1 MPELPEVETIRRD
14 LEKEIVNKKIIALDI
29 RDSKVVLG
37 KKSNWEKELLG
48 NKISKLLRVGKLL
61 SFKLSTSKYV
71 LIHLKMTGQLIYQK
85 KDKLLAGGHPFS
97 KKSKEKAVGGELP
110 NKFTRLIIELSDN
123 SFLYFN
129 NIRRFAYAKIVSERD
144 WLKEKEKFGL
154 EPKTDNFV
162 FKDFFKVIN
171 SRKSN
176 IKSVLLN
183 QSLIAGLGNIYVD
196 ESLFLSKID
205 PRRLSNEVS
214 EKEAKLL
221 FKSID
226 KVIEKALRYR
236 GTTFSDYVDS
246 KGNRGDFFNKLKVY
260 GRKGKKCLACGE
272 KIAKIKVAGRGTH
285 FCPKCQ
291 K

>member
-37 KKSNWEKELLG
+37 KKSNWKKELLG

-61 SFKLSTSKYV
+61 SFKLSTGKHV

-97 KKSKEKAVGGELP
+97 KKSKKKAVGGELP
-110 NKFTRLIIELSDN
+110 NKFTRLIIEFSDN
-123 SFLYFN
+123 SFLFFN
-129 NIRRFAYAKIVSERD
+129 NIRRFAYTKIVNEKD
-144 WLKEKEKFGL
+144 WEKEKSKFGL

-162 FKDFFKVIN
+162 FKDFFKVIKN
-171 SRKSN
+171 RKSN
-176 IKSVLLN
+176 IKAVLLN

-196 ESLFLSKID
+196 EVLFLSKID
-205 PRRLSNEVS
+205 PRRLSNSIS

-226 KVIEKALRYR
+226 SVITKALKYR

-246 KGNRGDFFNKLKVY
+246 KGNRGDFFNKLKIY
-260 GRKGKKCLACGE
+260 GREGEKCLACGE

-285 FCPKCQ
+285 FCLKCQ

>member
-14 LEKEIVNKKIIALDI
+14 LLLGVLKKKIVGIKI
-29 RDSKVVLG
+29 NDSKVVRG
-37 KKSNWEKELLG
+37 DKKNWEKELFGKQFLD
-48 NKISKLLRVGKLL
+48 ILRIGKLL
-61 SFKLSTSKYV
+61 AFKLSTGKYV
-71 LIHLKMTGQLIYQK
+71 LLHLRMTGQLIYK
-85 KDKLLAGGHPFS
+85 EENKIIAGGHPFS

-110 NKFTRLIIELSDN
+110 NKFTRLIIEFSDN
-123 SFLYFN
+123 SFLFFN
-129 NIRRFAYAKIVSERD
+129 NIRRFAYAKIVSEKD
-144 WLKEKEKFGL
+144 WLKEKKRFGL

-205 PRRLSNEVS
+205 PRRLSSEVS

-226 KVIEKALRYR
+226 RVIGEALKYR

-246 KGNRGDFFNKLKVY
+246 KGKRGDFFNKLKVY
-260 GRKGKKCLACGE
+260 GRENQECLICGE
-272 KIAKIKVAGRGTH
+272 KIAKIRVAGRGTH
-285 FCPKCQ
+285 FCSRCQ